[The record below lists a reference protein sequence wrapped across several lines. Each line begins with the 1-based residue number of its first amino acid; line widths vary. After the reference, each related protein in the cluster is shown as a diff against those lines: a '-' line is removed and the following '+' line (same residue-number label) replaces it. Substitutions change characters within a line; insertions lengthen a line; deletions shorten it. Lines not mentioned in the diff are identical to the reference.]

1 MMNKREIANTL
12 HEKGYNCAQS
22 VVCAF
27 SEELGVDK
35 ALLFRLTEGLG
46 LGMGC
51 TKGVCGALSA
61 AVAAAGLKS
70 STAQLDN
77 PTSKAATYD
86 VAKAFTEEFEERA
99 GSIICKEL
107 KGINAR
113 TPLCSCPECIG
124 IGVDILEKYLNNNK

>member
-86 VAKAFTEEFEERA
+86 VAKAFTEE
-99 GSIICKEL
+99 
-107 KGINAR
+107 
-113 TPLCSCPECIG
+113 T
-124 IGVDILEKYLNNNK
+124 ILASG

>member
-1 MMNKREIANTL
+1 MNKREIANTL

-27 SEELGVDK
+27 SEELDVDK

-51 TKGVCGALSA
+51 TNGVCGALSA
-61 AVAAAGLKS
+61 AVSAAGLKS
-70 STAQLDN
+70 STAQLDM
-77 PTSKAATYD
+77 PSSKASTYA
-86 VAKAFTEEFEERA
+86 VASAFTEEFEERA

-107 KGINAR
+107 KGISTG
-113 TPLCSCPECIG
+113 TPLCSCAECIG